1 MAPKQKEGEFHIGD
15 GNYLM
20 VKSSTIVEMH
30 DHLKLM
36 TGDGK
41 ATTLDVVIKADF
53 EKIPPEYHQLFMQ
66 MMSVRYG
73 GIVNI
78 WDNTKP
84 FTKPEVKKRKWYQF
98 WKSNK

>member
-1 MAPKQKEGEFHIGD
+1 MSSKKIEGEFHIGD
-15 GNYLM
+15 GAHLT
-20 VKSSTIVEMH
+20 VKSSTIVEMR

-41 ATTLDVVIKADF
+41 STTLDVVIKADF
-53 EKIPPEYHQLFMQ
+53 DKIPPQYHQLFMQ

-78 WDNTKP
+78 WDNTQP
-84 FTKPEVKKRKWYQF
+84 FAKPEVSKKKWYQF
-98 WKSNK
+98 WKR

>member
-1 MAPKQKEGEFHIGD
+1 MISKNGAEIFHIGD
-15 GNYLM
+15 GSHLT

-36 TGDGK
+36 TEDGK
-41 ATTLDVVIKADF
+41 STSLDVVIKADF
-53 EKIPPEYHQLFMQ
+53 DKIPSEYHQLFMQ

-84 FTKPEVKKRKWYQF
+84 FSKPDVKEKKWYQF
-98 WKSNK
+98 WKSK